1 VTNAPRT
8 RRFLPTVLP
17 DRSASTRTLVLAL
30 LLTSALVSV
39 TACTSRPRFGPEPG
53 ALVIVGGGRVG
64 PEIWGRF
71 IQLAGGPEEARIVV
85 VPTAGGRE
93 EYDETQVVRAW
104 LEDRGVT
111 HVRMLHTTDPQVADT
126 EAFVEPLREATGVW
140 FNGGRQWRL
149 TDAYLNTLTYEEF
162 HNVLARG
169 GVIGGSSAGATIQGT
184 YLVRGAPEGN
194 TIMMS
199 PGHEIA
205 FDFLKG
211 SAIDQHIDRRNRWTH
226 LYEVIVAHPELLGIG
241 ISEST
246 ALIVQGNCFEVIGAG
261 QVTIHDARRTFAYGD
276 TVHYFTLDP
285 GDWFDLRTRSEI
297 EMLPQP
303 EN

>member
-1 VTNAPRT
+1 MTAPSRRT
-8 RRFLPTVLP
+8 ARLIVGLTAAFL
-17 DRSASTRTLVLAL
+17 
-30 LLTSALVSV
+30 
-39 TACTSRPRFGPEPG
+39 TAAACSPGPRFGPADG

-64 PEIWGRF
+64 TEIWDRF
-71 IQLAGGPEEARIVV
+71 IELAGGPEEARIVV

-93 EYDETQVVRAW
+93 EYDEEQVIRSWV
-104 LEDRGVT
+104 ENRGVE

-126 EAFVEPLREATGVW
+126 EEFVAPLREATGVW
-140 FNGGRQWRL
+140 FNGGRQWHL
-149 TDAYLNTLTYEEF
+149 TDAYLNTLTYDEF

-226 LYEVIVAHPELLGIG
+226 LYEVIVAHPDLLGIG
-241 ISEST
+241 LSEST
-246 ALIVQGNCFEVIGAG
+246 AIVVQGDRFEVIGAG
-261 QVTIHDARRTFAYGD
+261 QVAIHDARRTFAYGD

-285 GDWFDLRTRSEI
+285 GDWFDLATRQEI
-297 EMLPQP
+297 EPP
-303 EN
+303 ITP